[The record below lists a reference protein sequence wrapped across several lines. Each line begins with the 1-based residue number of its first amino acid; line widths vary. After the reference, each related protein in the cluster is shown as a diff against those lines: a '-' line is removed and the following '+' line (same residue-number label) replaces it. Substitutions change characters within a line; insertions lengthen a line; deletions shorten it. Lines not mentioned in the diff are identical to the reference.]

1 MARIRRVPHD
11 PWTGAAE
18 QGRLPP
24 CAWPASYPR
33 PTDVLHAPRAR
44 SSIYRSSHHGAYPYA
59 GYGYGAGYGAYGY
72 AAASP
77 YYGGY
82 GGYASPYS
90 YGYRAFGKTTFPCIS
105 QAKMFEKDNCSA

>member
-1 MARIRRVPHD
+1 MKRRRALFP
-11 PWTGAAE
+11 TALYGAA
-18 QGRLPP
+18 
-24 CAWPASYPR
+24 Y
-33 PTDVLHAPRAR
+33 
-44 SSIYRSSHHGAYPYA
+44 GAYPHA

-77 YYGGY
+77 YYYG

-105 QAKMFEKDNCSA
+105 PAKMFEKDDCSARWSPGNNYQASYA